1 MWGFRDC
8 SIYLSCIYADV
19 VPPKKKGRIPE
30 PTSIHEEI
38 HDFFWRCSHFYS
50 SCRQTSLTKR
60 YGHYNT
66 TVLIALHVCYPVEI
80 ICLYFSKCTAAPTTI
95 VPIVVQSN
103 EGAPAPKPS
112 AYFYVEY
119 AFSNTSFIIYESMA
133 RMTVLE
139 TNPGKKKGRIPN
151 LVQSRSLKPRGEP
164 DGPKRTPPDLGD
176 KWQHIIAFEAE

>member
-1 MWGFRDC
+1 M
-8 SIYLSCIYADV
+8 
-19 VPPKKKGRIPE
+19 
-30 PTSIHEEI
+30 
-38 HDFFWRCSHFYS
+38 
-50 SCRQTSLTKR
+50 
-60 YGHYNT
+60 
-66 TVLIALHVCYPVEI
+66 LIALHVCYPVEI

-176 KWQHIIAFEAE
+176 KWQHIIVLKVEQVNMYLSLLLITSHLNKQLPNFGLFVRQIMHGGQDF